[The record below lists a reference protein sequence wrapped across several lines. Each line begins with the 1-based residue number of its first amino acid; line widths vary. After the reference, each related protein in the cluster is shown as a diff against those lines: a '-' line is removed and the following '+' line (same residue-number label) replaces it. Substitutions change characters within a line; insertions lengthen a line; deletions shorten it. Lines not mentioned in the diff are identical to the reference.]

1 MNYYLKNKIQKL
13 INETLEDKANEVMEK
28 LKFNKPGSSFDYVEE
43 GEMCESCGGE
53 MTEGECTEC
62 GNMYEGEMCES
73 CGGEMTEG
81 ECRECGGEMRENDE
95 MDFETPMRDAI
106 RSHKGKFRTPMRDSI
121 RSHKGKFKTPM
132 RDAMAMRSRKDRHND
147 VEDDMNEVEL
157 DEKLYGNQKRI
168 DKNHNGRLDSQ
179 DFKMLRKDKK
189 EDVNENVFYELTTA
203 VNGKREKLLFNE
215 SQFEEMIENIV
226 LKEEGKFN
234 KGKTPAGYAEYE
246 RSIKTSK
253 KNEEGYMKDLTK
265 KMKDYLKDGSKG
277 KYEMS
282 PKNFPKGNGELE
294 EMSKKAYVASGAIED
309 YIDNFTAAGLENL
322 DYDEIH
328 PDEDWVTDNV
338 VGSSRTGNNP
348 EWANAVETPNN
359 EKRNKIRKDNLLAKI
374 KRKAYNKAPQPVVT
388 DKSGENAGDKIM
400 TKLESIDEKKKQKI
414 NEDYTRILDLM
425 SYKKNTQ

>member
-53 MTEGECTEC
+53 MTEGECMEC
-62 GNMYEGEMCES
+62 GNMYEGEMKEGEMCES

-81 ECRECGGEMRENDE
+81 ETCESCGY
-95 MDFETPMRDAI
+95 
-106 RSHKGKFRTPMRDSI
+106 S
-121 RSHKGKFKTPM
+121 
-132 RDAMAMRSRKDRHND
+132 
-147 VEDDMNEVEL
+147 NESEVM
-157 DEKLYGNQKRI
+157 EKLHGNQKRI
-168 DKNHNGRLDSQ
+168 DKNHNGKIDSE

-328 PDEDWVTDNV
+328 PDKDWVTDNV

-388 DKSGENAGDKIM
+388 DKSGENAWDKIM

-425 SYKKNTQ
+425 SYKKSTQ

>member
-28 LKFNKPGSSFDYVEE
+28 LKLNKPGKSFDYVEE

-53 MTEGECTEC
+53 MNEGECSEC
-62 GNMYEGEMCES
+62 GNMYEIDLQEEETCES
-73 CGGEMTEG
+73 CGY
-81 ECRECGGEMRENDE
+81 
-95 MDFETPMRDAI
+95 
-106 RSHKGKFRTPMRDSI
+106 S
-121 RSHKGKFKTPM
+121 
-132 RDAMAMRSRKDRHND
+132 
-147 VEDDMNEVEL
+147 NESEVM
-157 DEKLYGNQKRI
+157 EKLHGNQKRI
-168 DKNHNGRLDSQ
+168 DKNHNGKIDSE

-253 KNEEGYMKDLTK
+253 KNEEGYMKDLAK

-282 PKNFPKGNGELE
+282 PKHFPKGNC
-294 EMSKKAYVASGAIED
+294 
-309 YIDNFTAAGLENL
+309 
-322 DYDEIH
+322 
-328 PDEDWVTDNV
+328 
-338 VGSSRTGNNP
+338 
-348 EWANAVETPNN
+348 TPG
-359 EKRNKIRKDNLLAKI
+359 
-374 KRKAYNKAPQPVVT
+374 VF
-388 DKSGENAGDKIM
+388 S
-400 TKLESIDEKKKQKI
+400 
-414 NEDYTRILDLM
+414 
-425 SYKKNTQ
+425 

>member
-1 MNYYLKNKIQKL
+1 MNNYLKNKIQKL

-53 MTEGECTEC
+53 MTEGECMEC
-62 GNMYEGEMCES
+62 GNMYEGEMKEGEMCES

-81 ECRECGGEMRENDE
+81 ETCESCGY
-95 MDFETPMRDAI
+95 
-106 RSHKGKFRTPMRDSI
+106 S
-121 RSHKGKFKTPM
+121 
-132 RDAMAMRSRKDRHND
+132 
-147 VEDDMNEVEL
+147 NESEVM
-157 DEKLYGNQKRI
+157 EKLHGNQRRL
-168 DKNHNGRLDSQ
+168 DKNKNGRLDSQ

-253 KNEEGYMKDLTK
+253 KNEEGYMKDLAK

-282 PKNFPKGNGELE
+282 PKHFPKGNGELE

-374 KRKAYNKAPQPVVT
+374 KRKAYNKAPQPIVT

-400 TKLESIDEKKKQKI
+400 AKLESIDEKKKQKI
-414 NEDYTRILDLM
+414 NEDFTRIMDLM

>member
-28 LKFNKPGSSFDYVEE
+28 LKLNKPGKSFDYVEE

-53 MTEGECTEC
+53 MTEGECMEC
-62 GNMYEGEMCES
+62 GNMYEGEMKEGEMCES

-81 ECRECGGEMRENDE
+81 ETCESCGY
-95 MDFETPMRDAI
+95 
-106 RSHKGKFRTPMRDSI
+106 S
-121 RSHKGKFKTPM
+121 
-132 RDAMAMRSRKDRHND
+132 
-147 VEDDMNEVEL
+147 NESEVM
-157 DEKLYGNQKRI
+157 EKLHGNQRRL
-168 DKNHNGRLDSQ
+168 DKNKNGRLDSQ

-253 KNEEGYMKDLTK
+253 KNEEGYMKDLAK

-282 PKNFPKGNGELE
+282 PKHFPKGNGELE

-359 EKRNKIRKDNLLAKI
+359 EKRNKIRKDNMLAKL
-374 KRKAYNKAPQPVVT
+374 KRKAYNKAPQPIVT

-400 TKLESIDEKKKQKI
+400 AKLESIDEKKKQKI
-414 NEDYTRILDLM
+414 NEDFTRIMDLM

>member
-1 MNYYLKNKIQKL
+1 MNNYLKYKAKKL

-43 GEMCESCGGE
+43 GEMCEQCGGE
-53 MTEGECTEC
+53 VKEGEQCEQC
-62 GNMYEGEMCES
+62 GTK
-73 CGGEMTEG
+73 GGEVM
-81 ECRECGGEMRENDE
+81 
-95 MDFETPMRDAI
+95 
-106 RSHKGKFRTPMRDSI
+106 
-121 RSHKGKFKTPM
+121 
-132 RDAMAMRSRKDRHND
+132 
-147 VEDDMNEVEL
+147 
-157 DEKLYGNQKRI
+157 EKLVGNQKRI
-168 DKNHNGRLDSQ
+168 DKNRNGKIDRE
-179 DFKMLRKDKK
+179 DFKILRKNTKK
-189 EDVNENVFYELTTA
+189 DVNENVFYELTMP
-203 VNGKREKLLFNE
+203 VNGKREKLLFTE
-215 SQFEEMIENIV
+215 GQFEEIIENIV

-246 RSIKTSK
+246 RSVKKSK
-253 KNEEGYMKDLTK
+253 KEGDDYMKDLSE

-282 PKNFPKGNGELE
+282 PKHFPKGNGELE
-294 EMSKKAYVASGAIED
+294 KMDKKAYVASGAIED

-338 VGSSRTGNNP
+338 EGSSRTGNNP

-359 EKRNKIRKDNLLAKI
+359 KKRNKIRKDNLLAKI
-374 KRKAYNKAPQPVVT
+374 KRKAYNKAPQSVVI
-388 DKSGENAGDKIM
+388 DKSGENEGDKIM

-414 NEDYTRILDLM
+414 NEDFTRIMDLM